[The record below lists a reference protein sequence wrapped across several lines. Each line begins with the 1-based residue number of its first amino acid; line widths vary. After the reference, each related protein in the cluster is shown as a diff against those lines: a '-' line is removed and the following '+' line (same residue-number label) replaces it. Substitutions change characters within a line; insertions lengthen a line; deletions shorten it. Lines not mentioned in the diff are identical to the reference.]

1 MELETLD
8 FPNRLSGIPDAHP
21 KTATVRAGSLENALV
36 TNIVALHYVYQTIIH
51 RCTYML
57 EF

>member
-8 FPNRLSGIPDAHP
+8 FPNRLNGIPMMHIQRLQQ
-21 KTATVRAGSLENALV
+21 TGSLENALV

-51 RCTYML
+51 RCTYMV

>member
-8 FPNRLSGIPDAHP
+8 FPNRLSGIPMMHIQRLQQ
-21 KTATVRAGSLENALV
+21 TGSLENGLV

-51 RCTYML
+51 RCTYMV